1 MRVVIGMCSCLCLG
15 SLSGGMLSCAAEE
28 QRMENQMDLTLGG
41 NNPSLRRDLA
51 KIDGI
56 LGLAPKQK
64 YEPNPA
70 TEPVPEPVPGP
81 APEPEP
87 EPEPKPK
94 PEWRVVTLGQGET
107 LWGLAVAHL
116 GEGSRWRD
124 IARLNGW
131 SEAQAE
137 LLRAG
142 TRVKLPQH

>member
-1 MRVVIGMCSCLCLG
+1 MRVVIGMCSCLCLCLG
-15 SLSGGMLSCAAEE
+15 SLGVLSCAAEE

-56 LGLAPKQK
+56 LGLAPNR
-64 YEPNPA
+64 E
-70 TEPVPEPVPGP
+70 PEPKP
-81 APEPEP
+81 APESEPKPEPEP
-87 EPEPKPK
+87 EPRPTPK
-94 PEWRVVTLGQGET
+94 PEWRVVTLGEGET
-107 LWGLAVAHL
+107 LWGLAAAHL